1 MTVSLGEGVVSGFS
15 LDAELTCP
23 GRRQS
28 KACDLPHSLFL
39 SFDERTASGL
49 TDSSDA
55 IHPWSKC
62 PFRSRRGSS
71 AAVRLSSENPPTL
84 RRQPKTATRRHLK
97 TYGWLTDVAVIQNGR
112 RRSLGVISVQYPAYG
127 RSQQSHEVL
136 PDPPIPQ
143 TCLDDIRKTRS

>member
-15 LDAELTCP
+15 LDAELTCL

-28 KACDLPHSLFL
+28 RACDLPHSLLL
-39 SFDERTASGL
+39 SFDERTVSVL

-55 IHPWSKC
+55 IHQWSEC
-62 PFRSRRGSS
+62 SFRSRRGSS
-71 AAVRLSSENPPTL
+71 AAVRLSSKNPPTL
-84 RRQPKTATRRHLK
+84 RQQPKRATRRHRK
-97 TYGWLTDVAVIQNGR
+97 TYGWLADEPVIQNGR
-112 RRSLGVISVQYPAYG
+112 QGSLGAISVQYPAYG

-143 TCLDDIRKTRS
+143 TCLDDIQRTRS